1 MLFTLD
7 NSTVKYGEQREGERE
22 RWRER
27 FVRKLSTSGFLRFRS
42 FQISSSL
49 LLLLPRSS
57 VSAEADGLPGRIE
70 RDQSRLYRGVM
81 LYRV

>member
-49 LLLLPRSS
+49 LLPRSS